1 MVKHDRTARGGD
13 DLLTDLIPSTEF
25 PTCPNKT
32 IESYLFATC
41 LSSWRNF
48 ANADTG
54 LLLLLLTVLV
64 VTETEGE

>member
-1 MVKHDRTARGGD
+1 MVMHERTERGGD

-25 PTCPNKT
+25 PTCLNKT